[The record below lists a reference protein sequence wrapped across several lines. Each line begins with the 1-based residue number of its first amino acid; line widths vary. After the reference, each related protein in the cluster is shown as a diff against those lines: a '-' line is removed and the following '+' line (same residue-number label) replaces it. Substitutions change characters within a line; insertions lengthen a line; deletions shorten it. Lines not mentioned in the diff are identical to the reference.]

1 MFMGEFQ
8 HSIDDRARFIVP
20 AKFREELGE
29 KFIITKGL
37 EKCLFIYPLNEWE
50 KVVERLNG
58 LSSTRADIRKF
69 SRMFFSGAIEAETDK
84 QARVVL
90 PANLRTFSG
99 IEKDIIFIG
108 VSSRIEIWDK
118 AAWQEYSDRAAE
130 DYEAIAEAI
139 DTNIPL

>member
-29 KFIITKGL
+29 KFIVTKGL
-37 EKCLFIYPLNEWE
+37 EKCLFIYPLNEWD

-69 SRMFFSGAIEAETDK
+69 SRMFFSGAIEAEADK
-84 QARVVL
+84 QSRVVL

-118 AAWQEYSDRAAE
+118 AAWQEYSDRAAD